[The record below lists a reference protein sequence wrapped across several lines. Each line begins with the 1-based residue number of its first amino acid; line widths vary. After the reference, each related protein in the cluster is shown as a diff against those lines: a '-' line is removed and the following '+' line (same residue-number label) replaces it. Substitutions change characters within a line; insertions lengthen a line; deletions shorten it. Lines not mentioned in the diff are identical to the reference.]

1 MKAFLFAMPKE
12 ASPLLESVSIK
23 KQIQAGFT
31 KIYECCYEGID
42 FLVVVSGVG
51 KAFAAASIPALAD
64 RYEVDMMI
72 NFGVAG
78 TLDGEKAPILSAVI
92 GTDYVEFDLDTSA
105 VGDPIG
111 MVSGI
116 EKVELPSS
124 QYVVEILEK
133 ACKSVSVPCAK
144 GRIVS
149 GDTFLVLGDKRKE
162 EVRELWHPLCIDM
175 ESAAY
180 DQIAYVYQIPYAAV
194 RLISDWK
201 EPSKEYPKN
210 VPLCVTRIKEIALQ
224 VLLS

>member
-1 MKAFLFAMPKE
+1 MPKE
-12 ASPLLESVSIK
+12 AVPLLESVTIK

-31 KIYECCYEGID
+31 KIYECQWND
-42 FLVVVSGVG
+42 VLFLVVISGVG
-51 KAFAAASIPALAD
+51 KAFAAASIPALVD
-64 RYEVDMMI
+64 RYEVDMII

-92 GTDYVEFDLDTSA
+92 GSDYVEYDLDTSA
-105 VGDPIG
+105 VGDPVG

-124 QYVVEILEK
+124 QYVIELVEK
-133 ACKSVSVPCAK
+133 ACKSCSISFAK

-149 GDTFLVLGDKRKE
+149 GDTFLTREDKRME
-162 EVRELWHPLCIDM
+162 TIQNLWHPLCVDM

-180 DQIAYVYQIPYAAV
+180 DQIAYVYQIPYVAV

-201 EPSKEYPKN
+201 DPYTEYEKN
-210 VPLCVTRIKEIALQ
+210 VPLCAERIKEIALQ